1 MTNWPLAF
9 SLRGLVVRTSALHAE
24 IVLPP
29 DVQIAEVMLQLC
41 RGFDPLRE

>member
-24 IVLPP
+24 IAFSS
-29 DVQIAEVMLQLC
+29 AEVVLQLC